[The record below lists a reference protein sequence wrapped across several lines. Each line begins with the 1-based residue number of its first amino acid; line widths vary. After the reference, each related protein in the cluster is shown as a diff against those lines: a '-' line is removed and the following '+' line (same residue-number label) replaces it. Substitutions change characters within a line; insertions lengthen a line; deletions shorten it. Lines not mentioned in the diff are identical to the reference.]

1 MCACASRWRY
11 PASASARR
19 AAEVD
24 QEQAD
29 AMVLRRLGLG
39 AAEEEAPVGDVGVAG
54 PHLLAV
60 HDEAAAPALAAR
72 AQRPQVGAGAGL
84 GEALAPEVLA
94 REQPGEEAPALR
106 LGAVAEDGR
115 ADQVDVGAG
124 GRPRRAHAIERLLQ
138 EPALDDGRAPAAV
151 LARPGDRRPAAL
163 VELPLPV
170 ARDREPERIVGA
182 RPAVVAAPGGRHV
195 RLEPGARLLGEG

>member
-1 MCACASRWRY
+1 
-11 PASASARR
+11 
-19 AAEVD
+19 
-24 QEQAD
+24 
-29 AMVLRRLGLG
+29 MVLRRLGLG
-39 AAEEEAPVGDVGVAG
+39 AAEEEAPVGDIGVAG

-60 HDEAAAPALAAR
+60 HDEAVAPALAAR
-72 AQRPQVGAGAGL
+72 AERAQVRAGAGL

-124 GRPRRAHAIERLLQ
+124 GGTRRTHAIERLLE
-138 EPALDDGRAPAAV
+138 EPALNDRRAAAAV

-163 VELPLPV
+163 VEPPLPG
-170 ARDREPERIVGA
+170 ARDREPERIVAA
-182 RPAVVAAPGGRHV
+182 RPAVVTAPGGRHV
-195 RLEPGARLLGEG
+195 RLEPGARLLGEGQLARREREVHARLVPFGPAF